1 MKSKMLSYFPLA
13 VFFTSMLLM
22 AVTNFLHF
30 DLFDQHGVTLG
41 METKSGQKETP
52 YARYV

>member
-13 VFFTSMLLM
+13 VFFTSVVLM
-22 AVTNFLHF
+22 AVTNLLHL

-52 YARYV
+52 YAR

>member
-1 MKSKMLSYFPLA
+1 MKSKMLSDFPLA
-13 VFFTSMLLM
+13 VFFTSVLIM
-22 AVTNFLHF
+22 AVTNFLRF

-52 YARYV
+52 YTR